1 MMYEQDYIMR
11 IVSNL
16 IKFLSKIVF
25 GKSNAIYEISEDKRF
40 NESDE
45 LHKELLHLISKKKI
59 NEAEDLL
66 FEKFNSNDNR
76 QIMVAI
82 DFYQRLSAF
91 DDEDLKESNFSRK
104 EIEEGLRDVANE
116 AGIITYGI

>member
-1 MMYEQDYIMR
+1 M
-11 IVSNL
+11 
-16 IKFLSKIVF
+16 
-25 GKSNAIYEISEDKRF
+25 
-40 NESDE
+40 
-45 LHKELLHLISKKKI
+45 HKELLDLISKKKI

-82 DFYQRLSAF
+82 DFYQRLNAF

-116 AGIITYGI
+116 AGIITYDI